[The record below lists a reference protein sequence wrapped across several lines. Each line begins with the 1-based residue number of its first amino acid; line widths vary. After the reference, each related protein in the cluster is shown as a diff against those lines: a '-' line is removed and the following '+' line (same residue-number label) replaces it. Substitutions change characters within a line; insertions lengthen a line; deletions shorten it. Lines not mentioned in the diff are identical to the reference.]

1 MRFRKFSE
9 NFLTSS
15 WWVCNKALINQL
27 FVPYRKFSDLS
38 LMYGPHFI
46 RLVRQ
51 SCGLNIL
58 PCGQLVN
65 KSIKLKDLSTVEQH
79 LVVNPDCVTVLLRD
93 PTFRANCYSN
103 SNSLVM
109 QISISV
115 N

>member
-1 MRFRKFSE
+1 MLFRKNLFGMFDSHKNGPLNDISCVSE

-15 WWVCNKALINQL
+15 WWVCNKAPINQL

-46 RLVRQ
+46 RPVRQ
-51 SCGLNIL
+51 SCGPNIL

-79 LVVNPDCVTVLLRD
+79 LVGHCTSGQ
-93 PTFRANCYSN
+93 CYG
-103 SNSLVM
+103 LFT
-109 QISISV
+109 
-115 N
+115 